1 MYAQRFVALSVILF
15 HCFENV
21 EPASIGAIAQNIH
34 SDLILLDANLA
45 SSLRNDN
52 RDGRRLN
59 IDKFAVPSGG
69 AIDLFYRYGFF
80 SLSVRVVPR
89 DDPGSWLVREPTSR
103 VFDDN
108 SIRRTERP
116 GPNSFAQNPVEI
128 SICDDI
134 SELKEAYFRSFHAEG
149 IAQPHKL
156 YTGSWRTPT
165 MAKYLGISI
174 DVLDGDSSFVLIK
187 LTKNSG
193 TVDIDGR
200 NLRLS
205 SGAAQAAG
213 EVRSEDEKSVL
224 NFVENY
230 GSHYIRSV
238 TIGDAIYQVLALTK
252 EQMDGLKAA
261 TRGVKRLSVN
271 DWDRLY
277 DNHLAPWKVR
287 ETGNIKVASGD
298 VRLQRFA
305 EEQLRVNA
313 QFGSYANLVH
323 GLTKKAAN
331 VQMLEELGRETTAVV
346 AVDFASLKSYVGNG
360 NIQARE
366 YYTEIIDTHSA
377 LWEANL

>member
-1 MYAQRFVALSVILF
+1 MYAQLFVALSVILF

-59 IDKFAVPSGG
+59 IDKFGVPSGG

-128 SICDDI
+128 SICDDV

>member
-1 MYAQRFVALSVILF
+1 MYSQLFVAVSVLVCV
-15 HCFENV
+15 CFEKV
-21 EPASIGAIAQNIH
+21 QPASIGAIAQNIH
-34 SDLILLDANLA
+34 SDLILLDTNLA
-45 SSLRNDN
+45 SSVRPN
-52 RDGRRLN
+52 RDGRQIN
-59 IDKFAVPSGG
+59 INRFAVPTGG

-108 SIRRTERP
+108 SIGRTERP
-116 GPNSFAQNPVEI
+116 GPNSFVQNPIEI

-134 SELKEAYFRSFHAEG
+134 SELKEAYFRSFKAEG

-174 DVLDGDSSFVLIK
+174 DVLDGDSSFVLVK
-187 LTKNSG
+187 LIKNSG
-193 TVDIDGR
+193 SVEIDGR

-205 SGAAQAAG
+205 TGAAEAA
-213 EVRSEDEKSVL
+213 ETVRAGDENSVL

-252 EQMDGLKAA
+252 EQMDSLKAA
-261 TRGVKRLSVN
+261 TSGVKRLTVT

-277 DNHLAPWKVR
+277 DNNLAPWKVR
-287 ETGNIKVASGD
+287 ETGNVKVASGD

-313 QFGSYANLVH
+313 QFGSYANLVN
-323 GLTKKAAN
+323 GLTKNPAN
-331 VQMLEELGRETTAVV
+331 VQMLEDLGRDTTAIV
-346 AVDFASLKSYVGNG
+346 AVDFASLKSHVGNG

-366 YYTEIIDTHSA
+366 FFTEIIDTHSA